1 MIRNIA
7 NSSLATI
14 AFLGIFAVSQD
25 VVAAE
30 LVQLEGKVSV
40 NRGDGFEPAKQ
51 GMVLKPG
58 DQVLVGKESAASL
71 VYAEPGC
78 VFDIAEASV
87 VTVSD
92 VGPCIPGQTVV
103 EGKGALV
110 TPTQAMSQD
119 RNYCDHDDNAN
130 DDDNNQCLPFYIMGG
145 GAIIG
150 SAAFMIYE
158 AGKGNESSGQPPSA
172 PGFPGPCDGVS
183 CP

>member
-1 MIRNIA
+1 MIRSIA
-7 NSSLATI
+7 KASLAT
-14 AFLGIFAVSQD
+14 AALLGLFAVYQGAM
-25 VVAAE
+25 AAE

-58 DQVLVGKESAASL
+58 DQVLVGKESSASL
-71 VYAEPGC
+71 IYAEPGC

-92 VGPCIPGQTVV
+92 VGPCIPGQTTALG
-103 EGKGALV
+103 ESALV
-110 TPTQAMSQD
+110 VPAATDGGTD
-119 RNYCDHDDNAN
+119 
-130 DDDNNQCLPFYIMGG
+130 LTPFYVMGG

-150 SAAFMIYE
+150 TTAFVISE
-158 AGKGNESSGQPPSA
+158 ANNGNGNGSRQPPPA
-172 PGFPGPCDGVS
+172 PGFPGPGCNAVS

>member
-1 MIRNIA
+1 M
-7 NSSLATI
+7 
-14 AFLGIFAVSQD
+14 
-25 VVAAE
+25 AAE

-92 VGPCIPGQTVV
+92 VGPCVPGQTTAL
-103 EGKGALV
+103 GQSALV
-110 TPTQAMSQD
+110 TPTAT
-119 RNYCDHDDNAN
+119 N
-130 DDDNNQCLPFYIMGG
+130 DDDDDNRLTPLYIMGG

-158 AGKGNESSGQPPSA
+158 ANKGSGS
-172 PGFPGPCDGVS
+172 PGVFPGEPGGCNAVS